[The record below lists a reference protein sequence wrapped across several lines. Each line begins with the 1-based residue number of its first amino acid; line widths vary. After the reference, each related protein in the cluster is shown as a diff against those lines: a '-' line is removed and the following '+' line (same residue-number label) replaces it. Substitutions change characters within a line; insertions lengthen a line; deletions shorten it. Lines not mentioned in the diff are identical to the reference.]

1 MEFSF
6 KGQTALVTGSAQGLG
21 REIALALAQH
31 GASLVLADK
40 VFPSDTAE
48 VIQESGGTA
57 LALKADISLEADVQE
72 LVRQA
77 LEHHQRIDILVNNAG
92 VSQLNFS
99 PSEETSI
106 QEWKTIIDIDLI
118 GKYPTEDLHSN
129 LYVLWGHNP
138 DASDLPLR
146 IAINESLKKGARLV
160 VIDPKKIAL
169 ADRAVLYLP
178 IRPGTD
184 GALALALIQVIIEEN
199 LYDHD
204 FVEKYT
210 FGFDRLVPHI
220 RPFNPQWAE
229 KITWVSA
236 GDIRKLARLFATT
249 KGAGIY
255 QGTCTQDQTANGTQN
270 SRAFAVLQA
279 ITGNINVPG
288 GEKWGLA
295 YSYNVCH
302 GLPYLMLRKKAIE
315 PLDESWSEWRF
326 YTELAKK
333 IDLEEFFPWKSEKE
347 LVRFELGP
355 TSLTFDQLLFEKPEG
370 AYFGKKKHEIDETT
384 FSTPTRKIELYS
396 DEMARLGF
404 DPLPVYLEPQISP
417 LSCPELLKKYPLI
430 LSTGNRNLYYT
441 HGQFRRIAKLHH
453 QNPEPFAEIGP
464 KTAERFGI
472 QNKDTVRIETNRG
485 SVRMKVHVEEK
496 IAEGIVLVPHGWPGE
511 ANANLLTDTCCRE
524 PIMGYPEVKSLLCS
538 IKTEPE

>member
-184 GALALALIQVIIEEN
+184 GALALALIQVIIEKN

>member
-1 MEFSF
+1 M
-6 KGQTALVTGSAQGLG
+6 TGSAQGLG

-333 IDLEEFFPWKSEKE
+333 IALEEFFPWKSEKE